1 MGGRPE
7 PDPIDPDLNFQF
19 LGPLLDRHEVDP
31 LTFRRR
37 ADPLEDHQM
46 EPVPQVIQDQPR
58 EEGLS
63 EPTPERHPS
72 EGEGRSCLELLQFG
86 PGSMTTSRKRPLEA
100 IAEDLDG
107 WIATEIGECS
117 GWVGLHPQSCSRT
130 TPDLPPLRYVVDQAE
145 LREAERRRRN
155 TSGQLMDIEPP
166 TGRKPEAGGHG
177 TTQNPEREEAE
188 EQAGAGTGPA
198 RQVMSPRSSPR
209 SSTPWKPGTLGGA
222 TASSSTVEDGEK
234 ATKKMRE
241 TVESDRRLNDILFQ
255 EMCKKMKV
263 KCLEFF
269 NEFQAATKDEFKKI
283 MHEQYMEGYQAIKK
297 QLKEENDKHNENG
310 ESNSEMLV
318 VN

>member
-1 MGGRPE
+1 MADRQE
-7 PDPIDPDLNFQF
+7 PGLTDPDLNFQF
-19 LGPLLDRHEVDP
+19 LGPLLDRVEADP
-31 LTFRRR
+31 LTLRRR
-37 ADPLEDHQM
+37 ADPLEDHPM
-46 EPVPQVIQDQPR
+46 ESVPQVIQDQPR
-58 EEGLS
+58 EGEVSGS
-63 EPTPERHPS
+63 TPDHHHPRES
-72 EGEGRSCLELLQFG
+72 EGRSCLELLQFG
-86 PGSMTTSRKRPLEA
+86 PGSMTASRKRPLEA

-241 TVESDRRLNDILFQ
+241 TVESDPQVDSILFQ
-255 EMCKKMKV
+255 EIKV
-263 KCLEFF
+263 KCSEFF
-269 NEFQAATKDEFKKI
+269 KEFQATTKEEFKKI
-283 MHEQYMEGYQAIKK
+283 MQEQYVEGYQVIKK
-297 QLKEENDKHNENG
+297 QLKEENDKHNEKWREQIG
-310 ESNSEMLV
+310 KCLS
-318 VN
+318 